1 MVKEIL
7 ITVALCGLA
16 VNGGGLVKE
25 YSETETEYVYVEETE
40 TECIDETETEYVQTY
55 TDEELDV
62 LSRIISAEAG
72 NCSWE
77 MMEGVGSVVLNRVA
91 DGRFPDTIKEVVFE
105 QNPVQYTPTVNG
117 TYWNTPTDEAIDV
130 AKFLLENGSC
140 VPSNVLYQANFPQ
153 GTGTWKTLN
162 TSYSTMYFCYG

>member
-1 MVKEIL
+1 MFKFL

-16 VNGGGLVKE
+16 INGGELVTE
-25 YSETETEYVYVEETE
+25 YVETETECAYVEETE
-40 TECIDETETEYVQTY
+40 TEYVDETETEYVQTY

-77 MMEGVGSVVLNRVA
+77 MMEDVGSVVLNRVA
-91 DGRFPDTIKEVVFE
+91 SPKFPNTIYDVVF
-105 QNPVQYTPTVNG
+105 QTDPVQYSPTING
-117 TYWNTPTDEAIDV
+117 AYWNTPTDGAIEV
-130 AKFLLENGSC
+130 AKYLLENGSC
-140 VPSNVLYQANFPQ
+140 APPDVLYQANFPQ
-153 GTGTWKTLN
+153 GTGTWKTLS